1 MRIEFLADHPELLST
16 LAEWHHA
23 EWGFLHPGSNLGD
36 RAEMIRTELQR
47 GTLPFALVAIE
58 DDQLVGSASVVHHDM
73 DRHLEWTPW
82 LASVFVHAAHR
93 RRGVGSALVQRAVA
107 EARSLGHYELYLFT
121 FDQARFYAR
130 LGWRELLREEYRGVN
145 VTIMTI
151 RLGAGS
157 GPLPPDPSASL
168 RSARDD
174 K

>member
-1 MRIEFLADHPELLST
+1 MRIELLADHP
-16 LAEWHHA
+16 
-23 EWGFLHPGSNLGD
+23 
-36 RAEMIRTELQR
+36 
-47 GTLPFALVAIE
+47 
-58 DDQLVGSASVVHHDM
+58 
-73 DRHLEWTPW
+73 
-82 LASVFVHAAHR
+82 
-93 RRGVGSALVQRAVA
+93 
-107 EARSLGHYELYLFT
+107 ELYLFT

-151 RLGAGS
+151 RLGAGG